1 MSGCMASVDYRPLA
15 ERMGE
20 LRCDVKEVARAADV
34 PLPRVLE
41 LMGWDVHRRSGAAAD
56 ILDGNQLVRVSAALG
71 VPLGEVIVFARDA
84 SGDEGR

>member
-41 LMGWDVHRRSGAAAD
+41 LMGWDVRRRAGAGD

>member
-41 LMGWDVHRRSGAAAD
+41 LMGWDVRRRSGAAGD

-71 VPLGEVIVFARDA
+71 EVIVFTRDA